1 MYPKREV
8 IICLGS
14 SCFARGNKE
23 LLKYIQKYIRH
34 KRLEEKVHFKAGH
47 CFEKC
52 SEGPNMI
59 IGDKVYNNVSGKNIE
74 ELLSEG
80 LKDLM

>member
-8 IICLGS
+8 ILCLGS
-14 SCFARGNKE
+14 SCFARGNKD
-23 LLKYIQKYIRH
+23 LLKYVQKFIRQ
-34 KRLEEKVHFKAGH
+34 KKLEEKVHLRGDH

-52 SEGPNMI
+52 SEGPNLI
-59 IGDKVYNNVSGKNIE
+59 IGNKVYNNVSGKNVDEI
-74 ELLSEG
+74 LFEG